1 MYSKEVDIM
10 SAAKFKVDDKV
21 RISKTRRTF
30 DKGYLSNWTKEIF
43 TVTEVIDTKPRTYKL
58 ENYSHE
64 KTEGSFYEKEIQR
77 IVKTDN
83 VFKIEKVLS
92 MIKRRG
98 VKIYLV

>member
-1 MYSKEVDIM
+1 MYGKEVDIM